1 MAVIDSSQEPPVLYF
16 TTDSTVQQ
24 GDYRMSSRKNGTVRF
39 TLPVTNIQEMRKIGG
54 MGWKGKLVA
63 GWAVGGKEVVDGLVV
78 SGKGVQES
86 YQLTA
91 MSKRDALFNR
101 LVAIDGQVWT
111 SF

>member
-1 MAVIDSSQEPPVLYF
+1 
-16 TTDSTVQQ
+16 
-24 GDYRMSSRKNGTVRF
+24 
-39 TLPVTNIQEMRKIGG
+39 

-63 GWAVGGKEVVDGLVV
+63 GWAVGGKQVVDGIVV
-78 SGKGVQES
+78 SGKGVQEP

-91 MSKRDALFNR
+91 MSKRDELFNR